1 MTTWHKVITTNKKMQ
16 HVLWIS
22 ISMYVHCCFVSMFVN
37 FLYLSR
43 LNLCSRKC
51 KSCSPISCRVRDFQ
65 ATLHFDCGNVFY
77 YFESSDES
85 SSKRCRVFI
94 RRRYVDRVIF
104 LALLHSPSSLYQCC
118 RLATEGAAYRLL
130 PEGETVEGFVGLS
143 VRPA

>member
-1 MTTWHKVITTNKKMQ
+1 MTTLHRVITTNTKMQ
-16 HVLWIS
+16 RVLWIS
-22 ISMYVHCCFVSMFVN
+22 MSMYVHCCFVSMFVN

-85 SSKRCRVFI
+85 SSKCYAHSRVFI
-94 RRRYVDRVIF
+94 GKRHVD
-104 LALLHSPSSLYQCC
+104 LSLCQCC
-118 RLATEGAAYRLL
+118 RLATEGEAYRLL
-130 PEGETVEGFVGLS
+130 PEGDTVEGFVGLS